1 MKRVFAHIGFSMAIA
16 LLVLNLL
23 SLDVALIISAL
34 LAILLIVSIAVPKIR
49 QMVAVPLCLGAALFA
64 CLVFMCGNAV
74 VAPQIKLDNK
84 TAYSSFYYVDIPEIN
99 EESCTY
105 IVKTVN
111 VDSEN
116 SPQNIKLKIKT
127 DMPIDAK
134 PYQVVTAKLNFSRT
148 GENAYKSS
156 YYSKGIYLNARAEDI
171 KLTNTFVAS
180 PWKWVY
186 DLRLDIIKTLSDTL
200 KGDVGSLASALVT
213 GYKKGLS
220 DKLYSSMKFAGVVHL
235 IAVSGFHL
243 TVITGGLFFVLK
255 LLKANDRIIAV
266 FGTVFVIVCIGLGG
280 FSKSI
285 IRASIM
291 MLVLLWG
298 NASENRAD
306 TLNSLGVAVAIMC
319 LNPFAVTDV
328 GMQLSTVSTLALIIT
343 SPRIAKMKFGRFQG
357 LFIIPW
363 IITLCNLPIM
373 AISFGYVS
381 LAGLVAN
388 VFVTIIGSASLV
400 SSIVSYIAIKLG
412 VFPTMFAF
420 VSKWLITV
428 LIKIVRFF
436 ATRWLAVVPLDNEIV
451 FVIIGAILMVGV
463 ALMLKNKKLLKPLST
478 IAVLMVV
485 LSVAISTAMNVDTAR
500 VLVTQNGAIAIA
512 YKEYGYAYNVNDKSD
527 YYTVKAFLFSNH
539 IELDEIGECGNFIEV
554 NGISILVDD
563 NATQGADI
571 IIKNNEIYE
580 PRGIID
586 LENGDV
592 MYKIKA
598 DSSYDVN
605 WLRMN

>member
-1 MKRVFAHIGFSMAIA
+1 MAIA
-16 LLVLNLL
+16 LLILNLL
-23 SLDVALIISAL
+23 SLDIALIISAM

-49 QMVAVPLCLGAALFA
+49 QMVAVPLCLGSALFA

-74 VAPQIKLDNK
+74 VAPQINLDNE

-134 PYQVVTAKLNFSRT
+134 PYQIVTAKLNFKRT
-148 GENAYKSS
+148 GEDAYNSFS
-156 YYSKGIYLNARAEDI
+156 YYSKGIYLSATAEDVT
-171 KLTNTFVAS
+171 LTNTFVAS

-266 FGTVFVIVCIGLGG
+266 FGTIFIIVCIGLGG

-328 GMQLSTVSTLALIIT
+328 GMQLSTLSTLALILT
-343 SPRIAKMKFGRFQG
+343 APKIAKMKFGR
-357 LFIIPW
+357 LLSLIIIPW

-436 ATRWLAVVPLDNEIV
+436 ATRWLAVVPLDNEMI
-451 FVIIGAILMVGV
+451 FVIVGAIMMVGV

-485 LSVAISTAMNVDTAR
+485 LSVAISTAMNVNTAR
-500 VLVTQNGAIAIA
+500 VLVTKNGAIAIA
-512 YKEYGYAYNVNDKSD
+512 YKEYGYAYNINEKRD

-539 IELDEIGECGNFIEV
+539 IELDEVGECSNFIEV
-554 NGISILVDD
+554 NEISILVDD

-580 PRGIID
+580 PRGVIN

-605 WLRMN
+605 RLRID